1 MAATLLPATHSSLLF
16 FSKMSSDKTFYFRL
30 KTTGFRRVDH
40 EVPTLDMATWTPQDT
55 TQDATNDA
63 GVSVRDVP
71 HAAWVASPEPTL
83 TMNRAAFR
91 HHVALLETEAYVGA
105 GDVWKTYTTLKQHFP
120 RQPDDDEES
129 TLLYE
134 DEDENEDEDEEE
146 EQEEEEDGSRCQDED
161 GKVEDV
167 EHVDDEVTGAGTK
180 RVSSSSSEANAKRSK
195 K

>member
-1 MAATLLPATHSSLLF
+1 
-16 FSKMSSDKTFYFRL
+16 MSSDKTFYFRL

-40 EVPTLDMATWTPQDT
+40 EFPTLDMATWTPQDT

-120 RQPDDDEES
+120 RQPDNDEES

-134 DEDENEDEDEEE
+134 EEEEEE
-146 EQEEEEDGSRCQDED
+146 EQDSCDGSRCHGGEDDRGEDE
-161 GKVEDV
+161 GP
-167 EHVDDEVTGAGTK
+167 VDDEVTGAGTK
-180 RVSSSSSEANAKRSK
+180 RVALDDDSSSSSESKAKRSK

>member
-1 MAATLLPATHSSLLF
+1 
-16 FSKMSSDKTFYFRL
+16 MSSDKTFYFRL

-40 EVPTLDMATWTPQDT
+40 EFPTLDMATWTPQDT

-105 GDVWKTYTTLKQHFP
+105 GDVWKTYITLKQHFP
-120 RQPDDDEES
+120 RHRDDEEES
-129 TLLYE
+129 TLLY
-134 DEDENEDEDEEE
+134 DEEE
-146 EQEEEEDGSRCQDED
+146 EEEEDDEDSCDGSRCQGCDDERGYEQD
-161 GKVEDV
+161 DDEGP
-167 EHVDDEVTGAGTK
+167 VDDEVTGAGTK
-180 RVSSSSSEANAKRSK
+180 RVALDDDSSTSSESKAKRSK